1 MGGIMNI
8 MRFFVGPCI
17 LMIVASAAAQ
27 LWFQPQ
33 ASLIDIEHELERTQG
48 AHVDDRNSLG
58 QTGLMQA
65 INYDQATTFGNFG
78 ARTDL
83 VRLLIKYGADVNARS
98 IEAPRE
104 EDHSFDNT
112 ALHYVAIQTNFLN
125 TIPLLNY
132 LVDEGGNINLKNSLG
147 ETPLMW
153 TANLALL
160 DDKRTI
166 TKAFIENLAD
176 VNLQNNIGDTYLH
189 ILINNKDF
197 NWVQELL
204 DTFGSMFELSI
215 KNSEGWTALD
225 YAKNTL
231 QPESVRAINSI
242 RLIGEGDKDKQLRV
256 KERDILGRTGL
267 MLAIIR
273 NDMPFA
279 VKQIEK
285 GSDVNA
291 RDTTR
296 FANAPLHL
304 SVIRRN
310 TIMPFVSLLL
320 QHGADPSIQNDQKDT
335 PLHYLVRFNAQSP
348 EFESVAQ
355 AFINAGADLTIING
369 KGRSVLDEAKRINP
383 SLANNLKRLY
393 EEKKRGKEKAS
404 KVPEHESAPMKQ
416 EASKTQQ
423 GTLGPASPPLRRKH
437 AETAREAVV
446 V

>member
-1 MGGIMNI
+1 MNI
-8 MRFFVGPCI
+8 IRFFVGLCI
-17 LMIVASAAAQ
+17 VIAVPAIAQ

-48 AHVDDRNSLG
+48 AHVDSRNSFG

-65 INYDQATTFGNFG
+65 INYDQATTFGNFD

-112 ALHYVAIQTNFLN
+112 AMHYVAIQTNFLN
-125 TIPLLNY
+125 TISLLNL

-160 DDKRTI
+160 DDKRII

-204 DTFGSMFELSI
+204 DTFGSMFELSL
-215 KNSEGWTALD
+215 KNSQGWTVMD
-225 YAKNTL
+225 YAVNTL
-231 QPESVRAINSI
+231 QPESVRAIQSI
-242 RLIGEGDKDKQLRV
+242 RLIGEGGKDKKLKV

-273 NDMPFA
+273 NDIRFA
-279 VKQIEK
+279 RRQIENQ
-285 GSDVNA
+285 SDVNA

-296 FANAPLHL
+296 FENAPLHL
-304 SVIRRN
+304 AVIRRN
-310 TIMPFVSLLL
+310 TIMPFVSALI
-320 QHGADPSIQNDQKDT
+320 QHGADPNVQNAKKDT

-348 EFESVAQ
+348 EFESAAQ
-355 AFINAGADLTIING
+355 ALINAGADLTIING
-369 KGRSVLDEAKRINP
+369 KGRSVINEAKRISP
-383 SLANNLKRLY
+383 GFARNLERLY
-393 EEKKRGKEKAS
+393 ENNKKKDTVSKAE
-404 KVPEHESAPMKQ
+404 PEHKSMPQ
-416 EASKTQQ
+416 EEQKSQQ
-423 GTLGPASPPLRRKH
+423 GVIKQANPPLERKQT
-437 AETAREAVV
+437 ETARETVV